1 MEAFKIF
8 NYNKEAVDDMD
19 TYAESDSLLRKMIK

>member
-19 TYAESDSLLRKMIK
+19 IYAESDSLLRKMIK

>member
-8 NYNKEAVDDMD
+8 NYNREAVDDMD
-19 TYAESDSLLRKMIK
+19 AYAESDTLLKKMIK